1 MDPFSEDD
9 KPRVPFRRSE
19 VARWTRI
26 ISDELTRYHTG
37 GTANGALRKML
48 TMRGVLDGTGPD
60 STTAR
65 SQWSRKIMK
74 TAQCY
79 KSHTWTPKGSA
90 LEAWWYVLASLF
102 GLRAKG
108 CVRMAAPL

>member
-1 MDPFSEDD
+1 MRAIYFPPATEQRAATVRRMDPFSEDD

-26 ISDELTRYHTG
+26 ISDELVRYHTG
-37 GTANGALRKML
+37 GTAKGALRKML

-65 SQWSRKIMK
+65 PQWSRKIMK
-74 TAQCY
+74 TARCY
-79 KSHTWTPKGSA
+79 KPRTWTPNAQRS
-90 LEAWWYVLASLF
+90 
-102 GLRAKG
+102 
-108 CVRMAAPL
+108 